1 MKAKVLIIEDVAE
14 LSDLVALYLSKEGME
29 TRRAESAEA
38 ALAMLRA
45 VGAEAFSPDIIILD
59 INLPGMDGFE
69 FLGEYRKAGAAPVLI
84 VSARDADEDIIAGLG
99 HGADEFVTKP
109 FSPRVLV
116 ARVRAMLRRAQEAPS
131 ARDARS
137 IRFGPYS
144 LDLEACVLRRGEE
157 RVALS
162 AKEYAVLAF
171 LAANPGRPLDPETI
185 YSSVWKNA
193 YGDVTAVA
201 VYIQR
206 LRRKLEADPSSPRH
220 IETVYGMGYRFTL
233 DPERGP
239 DGGGR

>member
-1 MKAKVLIIEDVAE
+1 M
-14 LSDLVALYLSKEGME
+14 
-29 TRRAESAEA
+29 
-38 ALAMLRA
+38 
-45 VGAEAFSPDIIILD
+45 
-59 INLPGMDGFE
+59 
-69 FLGEYRKAGAAPVLI
+69 LI

-144 LDLEACVLRRGEE
+144 LDLDACVLRRGDE
-157 RVALS
+157 RIALS

-171 LAANPGRPLDPETI
+171 LAANPGRPLGPETI

-193 YGDVTAVA
+193 YGDMTAVA

-233 DPERGP
+233 DPDGGAN
-239 DGGGR
+239 GGGR